1 MGPCRP
7 QEKEVRPF
15 VVIVRPPAPRLTIDP
30 LVETLIWQVPAAG
43 RPDDRDGDG
52 DALASGRASDAGD
65 ASPVTLE
72 EHPAVSSATDA
83 TATSRRAA
91 TVRDCVY
98 KIFTLGMVPVPPR
111 RCHAGPDPC
120 GGRPVSRY

>member
-1 MGPCRP
+1 MGPCLP
-7 QEKEVRPF
+7 QENEVRPF
-15 VVIVRPPAPRLTIDP
+15 VVIVRPPAPRLTMDP

-65 ASPVTLE
+65 ASPGTLE
-72 EHPAVSSATDA
+72 EHPAVSSATAA
-83 TATSRRAA
+83 TATKRRAA

-98 KIFTLGMVPVPPR
+98 KIFTLGMVPVASR
-111 RCHAGPDPC
+111 GCHAGPDPC